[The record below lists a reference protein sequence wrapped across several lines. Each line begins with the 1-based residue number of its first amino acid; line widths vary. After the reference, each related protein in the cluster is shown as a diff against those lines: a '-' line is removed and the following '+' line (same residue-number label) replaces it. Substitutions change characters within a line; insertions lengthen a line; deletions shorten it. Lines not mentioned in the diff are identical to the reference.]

1 MKRYIHIDSSYRD
14 RLTYPNIGDFVVE
27 TNAYTL
33 NGPATAKDPILSAF
47 PYESNQ
53 LSGGST
59 TTQIVLSVTSSNIL
73 NFYRG
78 SYLEIGGEFRLITA
92 YDGTSQIATVDTG
105 FSVAPLALTL
115 YSIRKEL
122 PAERST
128 TSNNATALNQI
139 YIGATSSSIDNFY
152 VNTYVYLPGG
162 SPPTSFQW
170 KRIIAYT
177 GTTKLATVSGI
188 FTSLVTAGTTYEILR
203 FTRDNVVP
211 LNYQGSNTFSNATC
225 ESVRLISLIVP
236 NRNILNG
243 YGTLQNYSHVYV
255 EIYSEKGNTYSNPII
270 TNAPAAR
277 KALFQVPITFNPNTS
292 WLTLQGS
299 YMTQNL
305 TFKEND
311 TLHVRITLPTG
322 QVLQFEPFN
331 QFTYF
336 QGYGF
341 PIESDPGT
349 QVQLVMEVTR

>member
-1 MKRYIHIDSSYRD
+1 MKRYIHIDSGYRD

-33 NGPATAKDPILSAF
+33 NGPATAKDPIILAF

-59 TTQIVLSVTSSNIL
+59 TTQITLSVTSSNIL
-73 NFYRG
+73 NFYRD
-78 SYLEIGGEFRLITA
+78 SYLEINGEFRKIIG
-92 YDGTSQIATVDTG
+92 YDNTSQIATVDIG

-128 TSNNATALNQI
+128 TSNNATALNKI
-139 YIGATSSSIDNFY
+139 YLGAGSSSTDNFY
-152 VNTYVYLPGG
+152 VNTFVFLPGG
-162 SPPTSFQW
+162 SPPTSYQW
-170 KRIIAYT
+170 KRITAYD
-177 GTTKLATVSGI
+177 GTTKIATVSGI
-188 FTSLVTAGTTYEILR
+188 FSSLVTAGTTYEILR

-211 LNYQGSNTFSNATC
+211 LNYQGSNTLGNATC
-225 ESVRLISLIVP
+225 ENVRLISLIVP

-255 EIYSEKGNTYSNPII
+255 EIYSERGNTYSNPII
-270 TNAPAAR
+270 SNAPAAK
-277 KALFQVPITFNPNTS
+277 KALFQVPVTFNPNTS

-305 TFKEND
+305 AFKEND

-322 QVLQFEPFN
+322 QVLQFEPYN

-349 QVQLVMEVTR
+349 QVQLVLEVTR

>member
-1 MKRYIHIDSSYRD
+1 MKRYIHIDSGYRD

-33 NGPATAKDPILSAF
+33 NGPATAKDPILLAF

-59 TTQIVLSVTSSNIL
+59 TTQITLSVTSSNIL
-73 NFYRG
+73 NFYRD
-78 SYLEIGGEFRLITA
+78 SYLEINGEFRKIIG
-92 YDGTSQIATVDTG
+92 YDNSSQIATVDIG

-128 TSNNATALNQI
+128 TSNNSTALNQI
-139 YIGATSSSIDNFY
+139 YLGAGSSSIDNFY
-152 VNTYVYLPGG
+152 LNTFVFLPGS
-162 SPPTSFQW
+162 SPPTTYQW
-170 KRIIAYT
+170 KRITAYD

-188 FTSLVTAGTTYEILR
+188 FSSLVTSGTTYEILR

-255 EIYSEKGNTYSNPII
+255 EIYSERGNTYSNPII
-270 TNAPAAR
+270 SNAPAAK
-277 KALFQVPITFNPNTS
+277 KALFQVPVTFNPNTS

-305 TFKEND
+305 AFKEND
-311 TLHVRITLPTG
+311 TLHIRITLPTG
-322 QVLQFEPFN
+322 QVLQFEPYN

-349 QVQLVMEVTR
+349 QVQLVLEVTR

>member
-1 MKRYIHIDSSYRD
+1 MKRYIHIDSGYRD

-33 NGPATAKDPILSAF
+33 NGPATAKDPILLAF

-59 TTQIVLSVTSSNIL
+59 TTQITLSVTSSNIL
-73 NFYRG
+73 NFYRD
-78 SYLEIGGEFRLITA
+78 SYLEINGEFRKIIG
-92 YDGTSQIATVDTG
+92 YDNSSQIATVDIA

-128 TSNNATALNQI
+128 TSNNATSLSQI
-139 YIGATSSSIDNFY
+139 YLGAGSSSVDNFY
-152 VNTYVYLPGG
+152 VNTFVFLPGG
-162 SPPTSFQW
+162 SPPTSYQW
-170 KRIIAYT
+170 KRITAYD
-177 GTTKLATVSGI
+177 GTTKIATVSGI
-188 FTSLVTAGTTYEILR
+188 FSALVTAGTTYEILR

-255 EIYSEKGNTYSNPII
+255 EIYSERGNTYSNPII
-270 TNAPAAR
+270 SNAPAAK
-277 KALFQVPITFNPNTS
+277 KALFQVPVTFNPNTS

-305 TFKEND
+305 AFKEND
-311 TLHVRITLPTG
+311 TLHVKITLPTG
-322 QVLQFEPFN
+322 QILQFEPFN

-349 QVQLVMEVTR
+349 QVQLVLEVTR

>member
-1 MKRYIHIDSSYRD
+1 MKRYIHIDSSFRD

-27 TNAYTL
+27 TNAYSL
-33 NGPATAKDPILSAF
+33 NGPATAKDPLILAF
-47 PYESNQ
+47 PYETNQ

-59 TTQIVLSVTSSNIL
+59 TTQIVLSVTSSNII
-73 NFYRG
+73 NFYRD
-78 SYLEIGGEFRLITA
+78 SYLEIAGEFREIIA
-92 YDGTSQIATVDTG
+92 YDGTTQIATVDVG
-105 FSVAPLALTL
+105 FSVAPLALTV

-128 TSNNATALNQI
+128 TSNNSTALNQVFL
-139 YIGATSSSIDNFY
+139 GAGSSSVDNFY
-152 VNTYVYLPGG
+152 VNTYVYLPGA

-170 KRIIAYT
+170 KRITAYN
-177 GTTKLATVSGI
+177 GTTKLATVEGI
-188 FTSLVTAGTTYEILR
+188 FTSLVTIGTTFEILR
-203 FTRDNVVP
+203 FTKDNVVS

-225 ESVRLISLIVP
+225 ESLRLISLIVP

-255 EIYSEKGNTYSNPII
+255 EIFSEKGNTYSNPII
-270 TNAPAAR
+270 TNAPAAK
-277 KALFQVPITFNPNTS
+277 KALFQVPITFNPNTNF
-292 WLTLQGS
+292 LTLQGS

-311 TLHVRITLPTG
+311 TLRVRITLPTG

-331 QFTYF
+331 QFTFF
-336 QGYGF
+336 QGFGF

-349 QVQLVMEVTR
+349 QIQLVLEITR

>member
-1 MKRYIHIDSSYRD
+1 MKRYIHIDSAYRD

-53 LSGGST
+53 LQGGST
-59 TTQIVLSVTSSNIL
+59 TTQIVLNVTSSNIL

-78 SYLEIGGEFRLITA
+78 SYLEIGGVFSLITA
-92 YDGTSQIATVDTG
+92 YDNTNQVATVQTAYG
-105 FSVAPLALTL
+105 TAPSALTL
-115 YSIRKEL
+115 YTVRKEV

-128 TSNNATALNQI
+128 SLNSATSLNQV
-139 YIGATSSSIDNFY
+139 YLSTGSSTVDNYY
-152 VNTYVYLPGG
+152 VNTFVFLPGSTG
-162 SPPTSFQW
+162 PSSFQW
-170 KRIIAYT
+170 KRVIAYT
-177 GTTKLATVSGI
+177 GATRLATVSGN

-211 LNYQGSNTFSNATC
+211 LNYQGSNTFNNGTC
-225 ESVRLISLIVP
+225 ENLRLISLIVP

-255 EIYSEKGNTYSNPII
+255 EIYSERGNTYSNPII
-270 TNAPAAR
+270 SNAPAAK
-277 KALFQVPITFNPNTS
+277 KALFQVPVTFNPNTS

-305 TFKEND
+305 SFKEND

-322 QVLQFEPFN
+322 QILQFEPYNEYTF
-331 QFTYF
+331 F

-349 QVQLVMEVTR
+349 QVQLVLEVTR